1 MIGANLDRC
10 HAARRNVLD
19 EDAFVLEIRKVYAQC
34 NRTYAGPLE
43 VRPQVY
49 EAREIVAAY
58 SVTVGTSKG
67 TPAGAFLL
75 KCVATRTEPKPAGL
89 HLSEAVYSMK

>member
-1 MIGANLDRC
+1 MQSDLRGS
-10 HAARRNVLD
+10 
-19 EDAFVLEIRKVYAQC
+19 
-34 NRTYAGPLE
+34 LE

-75 KCVATRTEPKPAGL
+75 EVCGYAD
-89 HLSEAVYSMK
+89 